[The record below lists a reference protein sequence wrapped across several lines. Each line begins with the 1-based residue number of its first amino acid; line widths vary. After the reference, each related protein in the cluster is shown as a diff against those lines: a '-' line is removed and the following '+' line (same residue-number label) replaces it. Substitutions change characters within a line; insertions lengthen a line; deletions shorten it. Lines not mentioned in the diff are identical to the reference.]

1 MLCDL
6 TRVLFIPQQGY
17 QEPWLSDLHR
27 ALGPIAELDTLDPG
41 AALDGRFDG
50 VDVVVDQGGHG
61 TKEMIDA
68 AASAGVQLWQ
78 VLGTG
83 LDHTE
88 VGRIVASGMR
98 LANTPGQFSATALA
112 EHALLLMLSLVRRLR
127 AAERNARAGDFYAP
141 MVDELGGKVLGLVGL
156 GASGRELARRARALD
171 MTVIAVESE
180 PVDQAVAESFGVE
193 WCGGAEELPRLLGEA
208 DIVSLHVPLTS
219 TTRHLI
225 DRERLAMMKPSATI
239 INVARGEIIDEEA
252 LVEALCSGRLNGAGL
267 DVFAREPL
275 DPANPLLH
283 LDNVVATPHIAGMT
297 FDTSRRRTEACA
309 ENVRRVSDGRPL
321 LHLVEA
327 ES

>member
-1 MLCDL
+1 M
-6 TRVLFIPQQGY
+6 Q
-17 QEPWLSDLHR
+17 S
-27 ALGPIAELDTLDPG
+27 AKLDTFDANG
-41 AALDGRFDG
+41 ALAGQFDR

-68 AASAGVQLWQ
+68 AASAGVRLWQ

-88 VGRIVASGMR
+88 VGRILASGMP

-112 EHALLLMLSLVRRLR
+112 EHALLLMLCLARRLR
-127 AAERNARAGDFYAP
+127 TAERNVKAGDFFAP
-141 MVDELGGKVLGLVGL
+141 MVDELGGQTLGLVGL

-180 PVDQAVAESFGVE
+180 TIDPAFAESFGVQ
-193 WCGGAEELPRLLGEA
+193 WCGGAEELPKLLGEA

-219 TTRHLI
+219 TTRHMI
-225 DRERLAMMKPSATI
+225 DRERLAMMKPSAVV
-239 INVARGEIIDEEA
+239 INVARGEIIDEMA
-252 LVEALCSGRLNGAGL
+252 LVEALGDGRLSGAGL
-267 DVFAREPL
+267 DVFAREPP

-283 LDNVVATPHIAGMT
+283 MDNVVATPHIAGMS
-297 FDTSRRRTEACA
+297 FDTSRRRAEACA

-327 ES
+327 EP